1 MAGGRAGR
9 ATAPVVLLPAAPRA
23 DRVAIR
29 TAETSPVRPAGALPP
44 SAVVAV
50 RPPVS
55 VLAPPAMAAPVVDGG
70 VEETELVVVTDPLDE
85 DRDTGVPVMD
95 AAELG
100 FPFAYS

>member
-1 MAGGRAGR
+1 M
-9 ATAPVVLLPAAPRA
+9 
-23 DRVAIR
+23 
-29 TAETSPVRPAGALPP
+29 
-44 SAVVAV
+44 